1 AEDSGMLL
9 LNAQDIRDCTDITEL
24 LAVLARDYRASVRTP
39 EKVPPR
45 HVIEHPA
52 QQAFSLFMPAVL
64 SDRKVMGIK
73 VSSFFPGN
81 ANRGLPA
88 INGAVLLLDSDT
100 GRLQAMLDG
109 CALTALRTAA
119 MSALATDRLCPVAQP
134 TLAVI
139 GAGVQAKAHIEA
151 MAEIRALRRVRV
163 VARDLVRCH
172 AFAVSM
178 SEQVGVPVEAVK
190 SIEQAL
196 LDADIVCTT
205 TSHDSP
211 TELTDLFKQL
221 ALDHPPINCLVN
233 SIGIDGRS
241 FTMTEDYPE
250 ADFDDV
256 MSTNVRAPWQCMKA
270 VLPAMREAG
279 HGTIVNVASLAGLN
293 ASVTGGSVY
302 TASKHALVGITR
314 AVAKEYAPYGVRV
327 NAVCPGFVS
336 TPLAKHV
343 LGSKF
348 DSVCASQPMRRVCE
362 AHEVAE
368 LVYWLSSEAASYV
381 TGVAVPIDGGFRA

>member
-1 AEDSGMLL
+1 MSKVVVITGGNSGIGE
-9 LNAQDIRDCTDITEL
+9 AC
-24 LAVLARDYRASVRTP
+24 AWKFAR
-39 EKVPPR
+39 
-45 HVIEHPA
+45 
-52 QQAFSLFMPAVL
+52 
-64 SDRKVMGIK
+64 
-73 VSSFFPGN
+73 
-81 ANRGLPA
+81 
-88 INGAVLLLDSDT
+88 
-100 GRLQAMLDG
+100 
-109 CALTALRTAA
+109 
-119 MSALATDRLCPVAQP
+119 
-134 TLAVI
+134 
-139 GAGVQAKAHIEA
+139 
-151 MAEIRALRRVRV
+151 
-163 VARDLVRCH
+163 
-172 AFAVSM
+172 
-178 SEQVGVPVEAVK
+178 EQYTV
-190 SIEQAL
+190 
-196 LDADIVCTT
+196 IVCGRDHVRNLRVCEGINREMACAH
-205 TSHDSP
+205 SYAVDLRSP